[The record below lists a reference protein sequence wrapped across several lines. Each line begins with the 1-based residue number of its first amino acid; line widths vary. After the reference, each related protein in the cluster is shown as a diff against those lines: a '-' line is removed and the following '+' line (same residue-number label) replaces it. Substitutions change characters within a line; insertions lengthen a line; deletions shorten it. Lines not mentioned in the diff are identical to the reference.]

1 MRVRGAIAQHVGR
14 NANWRDPYDADLGAF
29 ARHSFCPVGNLSQ
42 SRAFRTGAAEPKIFW
57 LHIRFHG
64 AQMRFTVVTVCRN
77 SEKVLPRALSSLR
90 RQTYQDREWVVIDGL
105 SSDATLNIVRSY
117 TEGIGTLIS
126 ENDRGI
132 YDAMNKGIRVAKGD
146 IIFFLNSDDAF
157 HDESVLRDVALTFEA
172 YPWLDMLF
180 GNVVYQYP
188 AERVLRTFAHINA
201 DTLIFEDLCHQA
213 VFARRSLF
221 DRIGCFDERFLLNA
235 DYDWLIRVFR
245 SGARWRRLDRNIAI
259 FSMGGAHMQ
268 NPAKLSEERR
278 AVRLQYISPIAMAIG
293 DLRRRVTHRWHR
305 HFRSHPLGRVPLKD

>member
-1 MRVRGAIAQHVGR
+1 
-14 NANWRDPYDADLGAF
+14 
-29 ARHSFCPVGNLSQ
+29 
-42 SRAFRTGAAEPKIFW
+42 
-57 LHIRFHG
+57 
-64 AQMRFTVVTVCRN
+64 MRFTVVTVCRN

-105 SSDATLNIVRSY
+105 SSDATLDIVRSY
-117 TEGIGTLIS
+117 SEGVGTLIS
-126 ENDRGI
+126 ESDRGI
-132 YDAMNKGIRVAKGD
+132 YDAMNKGIRAAKGD

-157 HDESVLRDVALTFEA
+157 YDESVLTDIALTFDT
-172 YPWLDMLF
+172 YPWLDLLF

-221 DRIGCFDERFLLNA
+221 DRIGYFDERFLLNA
-235 DYDWLIRVFR
+235 DYDWLIRAFR
-245 SGARWRRLDRNIAI
+245 SGARWHRIDRNIAI

-268 NPAKLSEERR
+268 NPAKLAEERR
-278 AVRLQYISPIAMAIG
+278 AVRLQYISPVAMAIG
-293 DLRRRVTHRWHR
+293 DLRRRITHRWHR